1 MNEIFSR
8 ASVRQFEPR
17 PVEQEKVEQLL
28 RAAMA
33 APSARNQQP
42 WEFYAVTNRETLD
55 ALAACSLYALSL
67 KGAPLGIV
75 ICGRRNCSRPE
86 YAQIDCSA
94 AAENILLEAVSQ
106 GLGAVWLG
114 IAPIEMRMEAT
125 AQALNLPEDLYVFA
139 IIACGYPAVEP
150 KPQDRYDPSRVH
162 WLT

>member
-67 KGAPLGIV
+67 KA
-75 ICGRRNCSRPE
+75 RRW
-86 YAQIDCSA
+86 
-94 AAENILLEAVSQ
+94 
-106 GLGAVWLG
+106 GL
-114 IAPIEMRMEAT
+114 
-125 AQALNLPEDLYVFA
+125 
-139 IIACGYPAVEP
+139 
-150 KPQDRYDPSRVH
+150 
-162 WLT
+162 